1 MRIVTGRNTAA
12 ACLIGG
18 MLAATVPQTLRA
30 AEAAGAGEAAS
41 AGDGGDDAEARSRPA
56 IVVYGVLEKDANPN
70 ANRDA
75 PYKVERSQNDKF
87 TQPLRD
93 TPKTVTVI
101 PKEVIDDIGATS
113 FREVVRSTPGVTLGT
128 GEGGNAFGDRIFIRG
143 FEARNDVY
151 IDGLR
156 DPGVTSREI
165 FAIEQIEVVKGPS
178 ATYGGRG
185 TTGGLVS
192 LQSKRAMT
200 DRTFANVE
208 GGVGTEHYLRGT
220 VDANAALAPG
230 LALRVNG
237 VYHDADTPGRDNV
250 EQKRWGIAG
259 ALTAEV
265 TPTLSLRG
273 DYYHFDLDG
282 VPDYGQPFDPK
293 TQEPVKVDRDLFYG
307 VLARDFLRNKA
318 DVGTLAAD
326 FTPIGDLAIHGSVR
340 YGRTS
345 NRYIVSA
352 PENPDYSNPDPTK
365 WTVTANPKN
374 SNRTNSYWAASL
386 YAVAKIDMGSVR
398 HELVLGGDYSDE
410 QVKNRPYSINS
421 TSTGPANN
429 PVYTSR
435 FGVVQNLFDPNPF
448 VAFPF
453 ARTVGPLTQVDVQ
466 SLAAY
471 AINTIHFGERFS
483 VIGGARFDTFD
494 LDYFAAPSGAP
505 GSPSTSLAY
514 NAQFVNWQAS
524 ATYKPVEAL
533 TIYASFA
540 TSSNPSGEQI
550 DGNGVSYDGI
560 SPQNVNLAPER
571 NKAWEGGVKWETA
584 GGKLLLTGA
593 IFQITKDNARENL
606 GGGVYT
612 LAGKLRS
619 RGAEFGVSGTVFDRV
634 QLFGGYTFTDAK
646 IIESATPANVGAR
659 FANIPKHS
667 GSLLATVV
675 LAPRV
680 EIGGQVY
687 AQSRIYGGTTAAG
700 TAHVPGYARFD
711 AVARWKPTDWLE
723 TRVNVLNLTDKRYF
737 DAIYRSGT
745 PFAYVAPGRSGTL
758 TLAVKY

>member
-1 MRIVTGRNTAA
+1 MRDVTGRSTAA

-18 MLAATVPQTLRA
+18 ALAVAVPQTLRA
-30 AEAAGAGEAAS
+30 AETADTNDSGEGVEAGP
-41 AGDGGDDAEARSRPA
+41 RRT
-56 IVVYGVLEKDANPN
+56 IVVYGAYEKDANPN
-70 ANRDA
+70 ANREA

-87 TQPLRD
+87 TEALRD

-101 PKEVIDDIGATS
+101 PKEVIEDTGATS

-165 FAIEQIEVVKGPS
+165 FAVEQIEVVKGPS

-200 DRTFANVE
+200 DRTFVEAE

-220 VDANAALAPG
+220 LDANAPLAPG
-230 LALRVNG
+230 LALRLNAL
-237 VYHDADTPGRDNV
+237 YHDADTPGRDHV

-259 ALTAEV
+259 ALTAEA
-265 TPTLSLRG
+265 TPTLTFRA

-282 VPDYGQPFDPK
+282 IPDYGQPFDPA

-307 VLARDFLRNKA
+307 VLARDFIRNKA

-326 FTPIGDLAIHGSVR
+326 FKPIGDLAIHASVR
-340 YGRTS
+340 YGKTS

-352 PENPDYSNPDPTK
+352 PENPDYSNLNPSK

-374 SNRTNSYWAASL
+374 SNRTNSYWAGSL
-386 YAVAKIDMGSVR
+386 YAVARIETGPVR
-398 HELVLGGDYSDE
+398 HDIVFGGDYSDE
-410 QVKNRPYSINS
+410 QVRNRPYSINS
-421 TSTGPANN
+421 TSNGSPTN

-435 FGVVQNLFDPNPF
+435 FGVVQNLFDPDPF

-453 ARTVGPLTQVDVQ
+453 SATAGPLTRVDVQ

-471 AINTIHFGERFS
+471 AIDTMHFGEKFS
-483 VIGGARFDTFD
+483 VIVGARFDTYD
-494 LDYFAAPSGAP
+494 LDYFAEASSSAAGLQPQ
-505 GSPSTSLAY
+505 SLAY
-514 NAQFVNWQAS
+514 NADFLNWQAS

-560 SPQNVNLAPER
+560 SPQTVNLEPER
-571 NKAWEGGVKWETA
+571 NRAWEGGVKWETA

-593 IFQITKDNARENL
+593 AFQITKDNARENL
-606 GGGVYT
+606 GGGVYA

-619 RGAEFGVSGTVFDRV
+619 RGVEFGVSGTVFDRL
-634 QLFGGYTFTDAK
+634 QLFGGYTYTDAK
-646 IIESATPANVGAR
+646 IVESATPANVGAH

-667 GSLLATVV
+667 GSLLATVLV
-675 LAPRV
+675 APRV

-723 TRVNVLNLTDKRYF
+723 ARVNVLNLTDKRYF
-737 DAIYRSGT
+737 DAIYRSST
-745 PFAYVAPGRSGTL
+745 PFAYVAPGRSGML